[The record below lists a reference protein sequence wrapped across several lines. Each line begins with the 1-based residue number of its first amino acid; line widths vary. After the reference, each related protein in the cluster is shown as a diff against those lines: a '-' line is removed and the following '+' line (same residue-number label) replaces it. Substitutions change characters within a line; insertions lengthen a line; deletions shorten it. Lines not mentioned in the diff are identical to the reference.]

1 MRLFSALAKKWPKI
15 GRSFAARVGKAGE
28 FVSPGGPAFASVAV
42 PDFER
47 DRDRYAGMDLPAA
60 RLEPEVM
67 RGSALRQGQQC
78 YQTECKTLHRN
89 TFRDHSEVLARITL
103 LVAMLFSASPAVAH
117 SETGLAGGFVA
128 GLSHP
133 LAGPDHMLAM
143 ISVGLWGHF
152 LKRPMIYL
160 LPMVFPMMMAV
171 GAGVGMFGLALPAV
185 ETGIAL
191 SVIILGALILFAV
204 RAPVWAAC
212 LVVALFALCHGYAHG
227 IELPSAADPIGYSL
241 GFVFATGSLHV
252 IGIAVG
258 ALAWLARGELV
269 LRGLGGL
276 VSLVGLYFLWEALS

>member
-1 MRLFSALAKKWPKI
+1 
-15 GRSFAARVGKAGE
+15 
-28 FVSPGGPAFASVAV
+28 
-42 PDFER
+42 
-47 DRDRYAGMDLPAA
+47 
-60 RLEPEVM
+60 
-67 RGSALRQGQQC
+67 
-78 YQTECKTLHRN
+78 
-89 TFRDHSEVLARITL
+89 
-103 LVAMLFSASPAVAH
+103 MLFSASPALAH

-160 LPMVFPMMMAV
+160 LPMVFPIMMAA
-171 GAGVGMFGLALPAV
+171 GAGVGMFGLELPGV
-185 ETGIAL
+185 EIGIAL

-204 RAPVWAAC
+204 RAPVWVAC

-258 ALAWLARGELV
+258 ALAWLARGETV

-276 VSLVGLYFLWEALS
+276 VSVVGLYFLWEALI

>member
-1 MRLFSALAKKWPKI
+1 
-15 GRSFAARVGKAGE
+15 
-28 FVSPGGPAFASVAV
+28 
-42 PDFER
+42 
-47 DRDRYAGMDLPAA
+47 
-60 RLEPEVM
+60 
-67 RGSALRQGQQC
+67 
-78 YQTECKTLHRN
+78 
-89 TFRDHSEVLARITL
+89 
-103 LVAMLFSASPAVAH
+103 MLFSASPALAH

-160 LPMVFPMMMAV
+160 LPIVFPMMMAF
-171 GAGVGMFGLALPAV
+171 GAGVGMFGLRLSGV
-185 ETGIAL
+185 EIGIAL

-258 ALAWLARGELV
+258 ALAWLARGETV

-276 VSLVGLYFLWEALS
+276 VALVGLYFLWGALT